1 MISNSKIA
9 QRIRTDIVAGVLP
22 FGSRLTIDQLASRYE
37 TSHMPVREALREL
50 VGEGIVVAEPNRG
63 ARVRTIDESFVS
75 ELMNVRA
82 GIEGHLARRAAERA
96 TSQQIEQLWAIENEL
111 EQNIEDGDYVAELA
125 ANRKLHTLI
134 NTIADSPDATIIVD
148 RHWFLLAALWQ
159 QYGYGPDRFAGV
171 ANDHQHLILAFEAKD
186 GKAAE
191 LIMIAHVMKSKQ
203 IMTRQMR
210 QTITA
215 SDDTPDR
222 SSAQP
227 SGKSK

>member
-111 EQNIEDGDYVAELA
+111 E
-125 ANRKLHTLI
+125 
-134 NTIADSPDATIIVD
+134 
-148 RHWFLLAALWQ
+148 
-159 QYGYGPDRFAGV
+159 
-171 ANDHQHLILAFEAKD
+171 
-186 GKAAE
+186 
-191 LIMIAHVMKSKQ
+191 
-203 IMTRQMR
+203 
-210 QTITA
+210 
-215 SDDTPDR
+215 
-222 SSAQP
+222 
-227 SGKSK
+227 